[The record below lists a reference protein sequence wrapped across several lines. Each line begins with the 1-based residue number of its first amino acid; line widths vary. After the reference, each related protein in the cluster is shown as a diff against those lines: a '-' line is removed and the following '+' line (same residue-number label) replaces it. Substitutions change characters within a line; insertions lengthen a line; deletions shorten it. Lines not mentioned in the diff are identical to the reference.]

1 MWTKTCATGREKSP
15 SESVSRSRWW
25 STKYSK
31 TSLQNSVL
39 NCTIRALKEWAMCYS
54 VDMQKMLTVID
65 SRGVRGVVA
74 PAADLSRETLG
85 NVLDLIEL
93 SSKKEARKTSARLRS
108 CDRARSWMPL
118 SSVRQKRV

>member
-1 MWTKTCATGREKSP
+1 
-15 SESVSRSRWW
+15 
-25 STKYSK
+25 
-31 TSLQNSVL
+31 
-39 NCTIRALKEWAMCYS
+39 
-54 VDMQKMLTVID
+54 MQKMLTVID

-108 CDRARSWMPL
+108 GDRARSWMPL